1 MLHEGNLVQ
10 LYFSCLK
17 LQYLARTDL
26 AVISLSIILHDNMQT
41 SALNNITC
49 RRVILC
55 ADAWRQETD
64 WWPKATRINPIAPC
78 AQHST
83 PLASRLS
90 TRQQTHDT
98 LSATAF
104 VPQLADRR
112 TKITGRES
120 ESLSRFPSSHTVALE
135 AIHASKLT
143 DPNSKYD

>member
-1 MLHEGNLVQ
+1 MLHESNLVQ

-64 WWPKATRINPIAPC
+64 
-78 AQHST
+78 
-83 PLASRLS
+83 
-90 TRQQTHDT
+90 
-98 LSATAF
+98 
-104 VPQLADRR
+104 
-112 TKITGRES
+112 
-120 ESLSRFPSSHTVALE
+120 
-135 AIHASKLT
+135 
-143 DPNSKYD
+143 